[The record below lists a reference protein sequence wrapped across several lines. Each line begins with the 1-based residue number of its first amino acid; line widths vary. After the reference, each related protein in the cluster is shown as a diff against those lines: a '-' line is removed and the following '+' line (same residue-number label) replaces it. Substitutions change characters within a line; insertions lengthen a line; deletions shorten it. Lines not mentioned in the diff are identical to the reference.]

1 MDLLYKIEFKD
12 LNLLVR
18 LEERNSKRVLYL
30 DTLKSLAKEADRDAL
45 ALLIKIHLRSPNA
58 SRGADT
64 LSFQQIE
71 VTPALSYDAL
81 RLMAKTGRLFFQG
94 KSLSISPAP
103 PVKLYWKGEK
113 QGEKTGYLAACFQ
126 IQGRDVPVEACE
138 KVFPGT
144 PFWLIYESV
153 LFSFSSSVSW
163 KWIER
168 FLAGPQFLEGMQKK
182 KFLEEEAPVVWKEQA
197 PEKPLQVFP
206 ELVLKDG
213 TGSFADLWME
223 YPGVGSIAFEDL
235 APSVQGRARL
245 KKEEAAWEKDLIECG
260 FLRKKVGDS
269 NYYVPTERANA
280 CLLLLLD
287 VGWKIK
293 DARGR
298 TVYRQGELDFSVAE
312 KKGAIAIRGQVCFG
326 DKTASLRSHME
337 ALRQGRMW
345 VELDDSVGLLDR
357 KKSVLIE
364 GQWDEEGESL
374 CLPKAQA
381 VAALPLLNISSIRW
395 EESVRQMAE
404 GMAKGFGGAD
414 WDTALPDPSFK
425 GTLLPY
431 QQKGVNWL
439 ALLHRWGFSGL
450 LADEMGLGKTV
461 QVLAFFSRLN
471 ADGGR
476 NLPILIV
483 APTSLL
489 FNWQA
494 EIRRFLSAE
503 VYIHSGPHRLKR
515 VDELRRL
522 PWIVTSYA
530 LLRLDEEIFSQIEF
544 EAIALD
550 ESNAIKTAATQTA
563 QAAYRLKGRF
573 RVALSGTPV
582 ENHLEEIGSQFR
594 FLLPD
599 LKFSLKP
606 NELESVR
613 RKLKPFILRRRKE
626 EVQIDL
632 PEKME
637 QVVWIEMEEV
647 QRQVY
652 ESYRTTLRSGLLKKV
667 GVEGIQAHRMEVLEA
682 ILRLRQICCDP
693 RLVGDETGGA
703 KLQRLMEEIEEAVL
717 ENRKILVYSQFT
729 SMLHLIQA
737 ELHQKGIHP
746 LYLDGSVGGEKR
758 GELVRAFQEDP
769 SCLVFLLSLKAG
781 GVGLNLTAAETVVL
795 FDPWWNEAVERQAI
809 DRAHRIG
816 QKKTVMAKRYLI
828 PGTVEEKI
836 QQLKAKKQSV
846 ADQLLEDQGD
856 WSVDD
861 LFSLLD

>member
-1 MDLLYKIEFKD
+1 MDLLYKVEFKD

-18 LEERNSKRVLYL
+18 LEERNSKRILYL

-71 VTPALSYDAL
+71 VNPALSYDAL
-81 RLMAKTGRLFFQG
+81 RSMAKTGRLFFQG
-94 KSLSISPAP
+94 KPLAISSAP
-103 PVKLYWKGEK
+103 LVKLYWKGEK
-113 QGEKTGYLAACFQ
+113 QGEKACNLAAFFQ
-126 IQGRDVPVEACE
+126 IQGKDVPVEACA

-206 ELVLKDG
+206 ELILKDG

-223 YPGVGSIAFEDL
+223 YPGVGCVAVEDL
-235 APSVQGRARL
+235 APSVQGKARL

-269 NYYVPTERANA
+269 NYYVPTERASS

-298 TVYRQGELDFSVAE
+298 TVYRQGNLDFSVEE
-312 KKGAIAIRGQVCFG
+312 KEGAIAIRGQVCFG
-326 DKTASLRSHME
+326 EETASFRSHRD
-337 ALRQGRMW
+337 ALQQGRMW
-345 VELDDSVGLLDR
+345 VEISDGKVGLLDR
-357 KKSVLIE
+357 KKSVLIQ
-364 GQWDEEGESL
+364 GDQWDEEGKTL

-381 VAALPLLNISSIRW
+381 VAALPLLDIPSIQW
-395 EESVRQMAE
+395 EGSVRRMAE
-404 GMAKGFGGAD
+404 GLRKGAD
-414 WDTALPDPSFK
+414 WETALPDPSFK

-431 QQKGVNWL
+431 QQKGVDWL

-471 ADGGR
+471 ADRGR

-494 EIRRFLSAE
+494 EIRRFLSIE
-503 VYIHSGPHRLKR
+503 VYIHSGPHRLKG
-515 VDELRRL
+515 VDELKRL

-530 LLRLDEEIFSQIEF
+530 LLRLDEEILSQIEF

-550 ESNAIKTAATQTA
+550 ESNAIKTSATQTA
-563 QAAYRLKGRF
+563 KAAYRLKGRF
-573 RVALSGTPV
+573 RIALSGTPV
-582 ENHLEEIGSQFR
+582 ENRLEEIGSQFQ

-637 QVVWIEMEEV
+637 QAVWIEMEEA

-693 RLVGDETGGA
+693 RLVGDEIGGA
-703 KLQRLMEEIEEAVL
+703 KLQRLKEEIEEAVL
-717 ENRKILVYSQFT
+717 ENRKMLVYSQFT
-729 SMLHLIQA
+729 SMLHLIRT
-737 ELHQKGIHP
+737 ELNQKGIHP
-746 LYLDGSVGGEKR
+746 LYLDGSMSGEKR
-758 GELVRAFQEDP
+758 GELVQAFQEDP
-769 SCLVFLLSLKAG
+769 NCLVFLLSLKAG